1 MSGARHRSRG
11 AAPRGERALSTGPRD
26 AEPGRRR
33 WLGAVSGMS
42 VLLLG
47 GLTITGLGFA
57 AAAVWHGGPSD
68 ECADGTPRAALT
80 ITAAP
85 TLTKPIRALADAYGQ
100 AHRESG
106 QPCTSITVVSTPS
119 DRALDALTRAGTPG
133 SGTPDVWIPESA
145 DWLELGRESDTA
157 ARQLPARATTIA
169 GSPVVIAMPRAMAE
183 ELGWPEHHLS
193 WAELTTDAETPG
205 FWAAHGRPSWGEF
218 RFAMANPENSAPS
231 LRAVIGTVSAARG
244 IGPAE
249 LTSGTFDQDRAA
261 QATVLRLDSSV
272 AWLPRYDS
280 ELFDAVRTGGTAST
294 GSPTS
299 PTSPTTASGD
309 VDEVPDAMPSAFPA
323 LESDV
328 ITYNRAAV
336 STSTT
341 VPSSL
346 VASYPTDG
354 SFTAS
359 VPYIVLARASG
370 TASKRAAADVFLHY
384 LQGDAGR
391 RALSAA
397 GLRTPAE
404 LAGGSDPAGLAGT
417 LTIIDGVRTTP
428 PKLASVDASD
438 TVLGTARRFF
448 RHARQRA
455 AVLALIDTSGS
466 MGLPR
471 TDEPG
476 RTRIEAAAETAGA
489 GLGLFPPDS
498 EVQLWQF
505 AGDLPDGHRELAA
518 MAPLNSPGAHGTH
531 RDDLFAAGTPR
542 TTGVTNLYATAVAAV
557 RDRIDHYAT
566 GRLNTVI
573 MFTDGNVDDGGAGG
587 GSSSTRPA
595 AARGP
600 TLDQAVA
607 ALRAEA
613 DPQRPVQMIVI
624 ACDPSADMAGLNR
637 LAAATG
643 GHAYL
648 NPDVDSMFDVYAD
661 ALTHASG

>member
-11 AAPRGERALSTGPRD
+11 AAPRGERAPSTGPRD
-26 AEPGRRR
+26 AEPGRRH
-33 WLGAVSGMS
+33 WLGAVSGLA

-47 GLTITGLGFA
+47 GLTITGAGFA
-57 AAAVWHGGPSD
+57 AAAVWHSGSSD

-100 AHRESG
+100 AHREAG
-106 QPCTSITVVSTPS
+106 QPCTSITVVPTPS
-119 DRALDALTRAGTPG
+119 DRALDALARAGTPG
-133 SGTPDVWIPESA
+133 SGTSDVWIPESA
-145 DWLELGRESDTA
+145 DWLELGQESDTA
-157 ARQLPARATTIA
+157 SRQLPARATTIA
-169 GSPVVIAMPRAMAE
+169 GSPVVIAMPRAMAA
-183 ELGWPEHHLS
+183 ELGWPEHHLT
-193 WAELTTDAETPG
+193 WAELATDAATPG
-205 FWAAHGRPSWGEF
+205 FWAAHGKPSWGEF
-218 RFAMANPENSAPS
+218 RLAMANPENSAPS

-249 LTSGTFDQDRAA
+249 LTSGTFDQDRVA

-280 ELFDAVRTGGTAST
+280 ELFDAVRTGGGGSAST
-294 GSPTS
+294 SP
-299 PTSPTTASGD
+299 PAASGD
-309 VDEVPDAMPSAFPA
+309 VDEVPDGMPSAFPA

-328 ITYNRAAV
+328 IAYNRAAV
-336 STSTT
+336 SASTK

-359 VPYIVLARASG
+359 VPYIVLARASA
-370 TASKRAAADVFLHY
+370 TSSKRAAADGFLHY
-384 LQGDAGR
+384 LRGDAGR

-448 RHARQRA
+448 RHARQRTSM
-455 AVLALIDTSGS
+455 LALIDASGS

-471 TDEPG
+471 TDDPG
-476 RTRIEAAAETAGA
+476 RTRIETAAQIAQA
-489 GLGLFPPDS
+489 GLALFPPDS
-498 EVQLWQF
+498 DVQLWQF

-531 RDDLFAAGTPR
+531 RDDLFADGPPR

-587 GSSSTRPA
+587 GSGSSSGARPA
-595 AARGP
+595 AAGGP
-600 TLDQAVA
+600 TLDQAIA

-613 DPQRPVQMIVI
+613 DPKRPVQMIIV
-624 ACDPSADMAGLNR
+624 ACDPSADLAALTR

-648 NPDVDSMFDVYAD
+648 NPDLDSLFDVYAG